1 MDYDKMADEL
11 LTLAAKHRANDL
23 NRHINDAI
31 HGEHMILG
39 LVYHSEGIAPGELA
53 VKMNASTA
61 YIAKLLRNME
71 EKGLLIRTTDPS
83 DRRRTLITLTEKGRK
98 KSEQD
103 ISFIHNRIKEMHEY
117 LGEEDA
123 ENFIRILRKFSKL
136 DCEQH

>member
-11 LTLAAKHRANDL
+11 LTLAAKYRANDL

-71 EKGLLIRTTDPS
+71 ENGLLTREVFPEVPP
-83 DRRRTLITLTEKGRK
+83 RVEYTLTELGHSMEPILDAMDKWGT
-98 KSEQD
+98 
-103 ISFIHNRIKEMHEY
+103 EY
-117 LGEEDA
+117 KA
-123 ENFIRILRKFSKL
+123 NYK
-136 DCEQH
+136 

>member
-1 MDYDKMADEL
+1 MADEL
-11 LTLAAKHRANDL
+11 LTLVAKHRANDL

-31 HGEHMILG
+31 HGEHMMLG

-53 VKMNASTA
+53 VKMKASTA

-83 DRRRTLITLTEKGRK
+83 DRRRTLITLTEKGRNQ
-98 KSEQD
+98 SERD
-103 ISFIHNRIKEMHEY
+103 MAFIHHKMKEMLEY

>member
-1 MDYDKMADEL
+1 MADEL

-31 HGEHMILG
+31 HGEHMMLG

-61 YIAKLLRNME
+61 YIAKLLRNLE
-71 EKGLLIRTTDPS
+71 EKGLIIRTTDPS

-98 KSEQD
+98 QSEED
-103 ISFIHNRIKEMHEY
+103 MSFVHSRTKEMLEY
-117 LGEEDA
+117 LGDEDA
-123 ENFIRILRKFSKL
+123 EHFIRILRKFSKL

>member
-11 LTLAAKHRANDL
+11 LTLAAKYRANDL

-31 HGEHMILG
+31 HGEHMIMG

-83 DRRRTLITLTEKGRK
+83 DRRRTLITLTEKGRE
-98 KSEQD
+98 KSKHD
-103 ISFIHNRIKEMHEY
+103 ISFIHNRVKDMLEY

>member
-31 HGEHMILG
+31 HGEHMMLG

-61 YIAKLLRNME
+61 YIAKLLRNLE
-71 EKGLLIRTTDPS
+71 EKGLIIRTTDPS

-98 KSEQD
+98 QSEED
-103 ISFIHNRIKEMHEY
+103 MSFVHSRTKEMLEY
-117 LGEEDA
+117 LGDEDA
-123 ENFIRILRKFSKL
+123 EHFIRILRKFSKL